1 MQLQVIATGEGHRL
15 RCDDGASVA
24 RDVELVNAFL
34 AHLVV
39 RCFSPATV
47 RAYAYDLLNFSRFL
61 VGRGGTVTDVVATD
75 LF

>member
-15 RCDDGASVA
+15 RCD
-24 RDVELVNAFL
+24 DVELVNAFL